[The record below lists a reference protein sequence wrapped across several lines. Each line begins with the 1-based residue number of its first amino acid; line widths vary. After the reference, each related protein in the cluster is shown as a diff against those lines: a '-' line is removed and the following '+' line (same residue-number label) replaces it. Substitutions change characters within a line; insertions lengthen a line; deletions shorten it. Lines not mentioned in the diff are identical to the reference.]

1 MFVLYFND
9 VNNVSFITT
18 PCLSTSQDN
27 YSEVG
32 VLVDTQIT
40 NETSVRVARNNN
52 GSLTRQDTEV
62 LIQPAA
68 CPLMRTITMEYVSK
82 QTLCSTGQMSK

>member
-1 MFVLYFND
+1 MNKL
-9 VNNVSFITT
+9 SFTKN

-32 VLVDTQIT
+32 VLVDSQST
-40 NETSVRVARNNN
+40 NETSVRVARNSN

-62 LIQPAA
+62 LIQSAA
-68 CPLMRTITMEYVSK
+68 CPLVRTITME
-82 QTLCSTGQMSK
+82 